1 MGRPSVWRTLPPTQR
16 TWLVLVALAA
26 MASLTTTPYPA
37 VAPLHHLPTLALI
50 GAAPWLLRRWPL
62 GDRSVACIGLFL
74 LLHTLGGHFTYTN
87 LPYDD
92 WTRALTG
99 TSLGEAMGW
108 RRNHYDRLVHLAF
121 GLLAVPP
128 LTEGLRRHGGLGPRA
143 AGWGAVAG
151 VMAIGAVYEIFEWL
165 LAIAVAG
172 PAADSYNGQQG
183 DVWDAQKDM
192 GLALA
197 GALAALAWGR
207 YGRRKHS

>member
-1 MGRPSVWRTLPPTQR
+1 MGRPSAWRTLPPVQR
-16 TWLVLVALAA
+16 AWLAVVALAA
-26 MASLTTTPYPA
+26 IASLATTPYPT

-62 GDRSVACIGLFL
+62 SDRAVTCLGLFL

-92 WTRALTG
+92 WVHSITG
-99 TSLGEAMGW
+99 ASLNEAMGW

-121 GLLAVPP
+121 GVLAVPP
-128 LTEGLRRHGGLGPRA
+128 TAEWLRRRGGFSPCA
-143 AGWGAVAG
+143 AGWGAIAG
-151 VMAIGAVYEIFEWL
+151 VAATGAVYEIFEWL

-183 DVWDAQKDM
+183 DAWDAQKDM
-192 GLALA
+192 ALALA

-207 YGRRKHS
+207 YGRRDRP